1 MTIVGQYYNIVGQY
15 YNILQYYNNM
25 TIVGHEECDND
36 DNSSNTFH
44 YIKVSGITGG
54 GKSINIIF
62 IHTRIISFKTNQ
74 LAVFLRTK
82 LLK

>member
-1 MTIVGQYYNIVGQY
+1 MMITVVIPLI
-15 YNILQYYNNM
+15 I
-25 TIVGHEECDND
+25 I
-36 DNSSNTFH
+36 
-44 YIKVSGITGG
+44 IKVSGITGG